1 MSLITRTAT
10 PAAVVLLL
18 AAVATARAERGPD
31 DRCAAAILRASG
43 RLANCLL
50 QSDAGFVDSDKAGRY
65 EKKVGRC
72 EDGFTRLHGR
82 IIGRY
87 GAANC
92 PHDSADELGDIVLR
106 STALVSDAATEVMGG
121 GPARLGP
128 MTVPVKGMNYEPA
141 PSNYVPGAQLYY
153 DTDFY
158 NQDFVQL
165 WGHGTPPAQPNG
177 RDDVADM
184 ASLGVNFIRVFNWNP
199 GEPGGIPLRNHQPWL
214 DYVVKAASKRMYVAA
229 VFANGLRATDAATMV
244 VDQFNRFSAE
254 TRAQVAVWLI
264 GNEIPPADPFTAQ
277 TLAVIKAKAQPPLDT
292 LPICVPL
299 QMSSTADALAKVQQS
314 HAQFAAA
321 GLADRF
327 IACFNFYGLGQAPA
341 RRAPADQLQD
351 FIEGFFADGF
361 VKANQIAL
369 LLTEFGIN
377 FDGSSG
383 VQPNAGGD
391 AVLQGT
397 YLGEMLARSTALQAK
412 YPRFL
417 GQTIFEYTNESWKT
431 PLTEQR
437 FGLYELQAQ
446 AAPFTGR
453 TTVAAPYPVDT
464 RVARPQHTAVVD
476 NY

>member
-1 MSLITRTAT
+1 MSPISRIAT
-10 PAAVVLLL
+10 LAAIVLLL
-18 AAVATARAERGPD
+18 GAVAPARAERRPD

-43 RLANCLL
+43 QLANCLL
-50 QSDAGFVDSDKAGRY
+50 QSDAGFVESDKAERY

-72 EDGFTRLHGR
+72 EDAFARRHQR
-82 IIGRY
+82 IIGHL

-92 PHDSADELGDIVLR
+92 PNDSANQLGDIVLR
-106 STALVSDAATEVMGG
+106 STALVSAATEVMDEGH
-121 GPARLGP
+121 ARLGP
-128 MTVPVKGMNYEPA
+128 MTAPVKGMNYEPA
-141 PSNYVPGAQLYY
+141 PSNYVPGAPLYY

-165 WGHGTPPAQPNG
+165 WGPGTPPAQPNG

-214 DYVVKAASKRMYVAA
+214 DYMVKAASKRMYVAA
-229 VFANGLRATDAATMV
+229 VFANGNRATDAATMV
-244 VDQFNRFSAE
+244 VNQFNGFSAE

-264 GNEIPPADPFTAQ
+264 GNEIPPDDPFTAQ

-299 QMSSTADALAKVQQS
+299 QMSSTADALAKVQRS

-327 IACFNFYGLGQAPA
+327 IACLNFYGLGQAPA
-341 RRAPADQLQD
+341 ARAPADQLQD
-351 FIEGFFADGF
+351 FIDGFFADEF
-361 VKANQIAL
+361 VKTNRIAL

-377 FDGSSG
+377 FDGSSR
-383 VQPNAGGD
+383 VDPNAGGD
-391 AVLQGT
+391 ATLQGT

>member
-1 MSLITRTAT
+1 MSPITRPATAV
-10 PAAVVLLL
+10 AVVLLL
-18 AAVATARAERGPD
+18 AAIAPAGAARDPD
-31 DRCAAAILRASG
+31 DRCAAAIQRASG

-50 QSDAGFVDSDKAGRY
+50 RSEAGLVVSDNANRYVKKAGGCEAGFARDHR
-65 EKKVGRC
+65 
-72 EDGFTRLHGR
+72 H

-87 GAANC
+87 GAAHC
-92 PHDSADELGDIVLR
+92 PEDSAAELGDTVFR
-106 STALVSDAATEVMGG
+106 STALVSAAVTEGMDGG
-121 GPARLGP
+121 RARLGP
-128 MTVPVKGMNYEPA
+128 MMAPVKGMNYEPA
-141 PSNYVPGAQLYY
+141 PSNYVPGLQLYY

-165 WGHGTPPAQPNG
+165 WGPGTLPAQPNG

-184 ASLGVNFIRVFNWNP
+184 ASLGINFIRVFNWNP
-199 GEPGGIPLRNHQPWL
+199 GEPGGIPLRNHRPWL
-214 DYVVKAASKRMYVAA
+214 DYVARAASKRMYVGA

-244 VDQFNRFSAE
+244 VDQFNGFSAE

-264 GNEIPPADPFTAQ
+264 GNEIAPDDPFTAQ

-292 LPICVPL
+292 LPICVPF
-299 QMSSTADALAKVQQS
+299 QMSSTADALAKVQRS

-321 GLADRF
+321 GVADRF

-341 RRAPADQLQD
+341 TRTPADQLQD
-351 FIEGFFADGF
+351 FIEGFFADDF
-361 VKANQIAL
+361 VKTNHIEL

-391 AVLQGT
+391 AALQGR
-397 YLGEMLARSTALQAK
+397 YLGEMLARSAALQAK

-417 GQTIFEYTNESWKT
+417 GQTIFEYTNETWKT

-453 TTVAAPYPVDT
+453 TTAAAAYPVDT